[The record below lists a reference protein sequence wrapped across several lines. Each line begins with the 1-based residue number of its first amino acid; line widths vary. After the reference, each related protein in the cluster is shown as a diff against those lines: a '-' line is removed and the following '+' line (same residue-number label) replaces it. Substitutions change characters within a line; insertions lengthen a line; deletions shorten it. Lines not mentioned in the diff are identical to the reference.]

1 MVYFFT
7 NKIEGALIIWFCFF
21 FLNKS
26 IEIAENRL
34 KSRQQQRGVRL
45 RNVLLKVPKT
55 AEISKVLCPVSG
67 MAGGGGASAGSPLP

>member
-7 NKIEGALIIWFCFF
+7 NETEGALIICF

-26 IEIAENRL
+26 IEMAENRL
-34 KSRQQQRGVRL
+34 KSRQQQRGGRL